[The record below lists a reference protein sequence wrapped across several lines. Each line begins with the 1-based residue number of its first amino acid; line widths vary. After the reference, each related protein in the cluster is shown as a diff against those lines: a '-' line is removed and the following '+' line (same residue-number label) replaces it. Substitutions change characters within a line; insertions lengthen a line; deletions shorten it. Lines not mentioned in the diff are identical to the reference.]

1 MKLLWG
7 ALLEELKHIADTAE
21 KKGTPTRRVLCL
33 VDEAGVTPIHELEKH
48 IATANARGIS
58 FILAYQAK
66 SQIAENHGA
75 YNAET
80 ILNSLDS
87 QLYLRQASLQTA
99 EYVSRLL
106 GDTSGFAHS
115 QSEHQG
121 QEISRATSERE
132 VPLMTARQI
141 MQLPDGR
148 LIGFHR
154 NRPPFQAESMQWW
167 RYPELVARQ
176 KIPPPPIPSLPALP
190 EEATG
195 DQTPTE
201 PALEPNGHPE
211 TWQALFPR
219 SARGHASGRS
229 RF

>member
-7 ALLEELKHIADTAE
+7 ALLKELKHIADTAE
-21 KKGTPTRRVLCL
+21 KRGTPTRRVLCL

-154 NRPPFQAESMQWW
+154 NRPPFQAEKRRGRAASVSGPWNS
-167 RYPELVARQ
+167 RTAKFLD
-176 KIPPPPIPSLPALP
+176 IPPLAGTPARLLGGFCVSRAGNP
-190 EEATG
+190 QRIA
-195 DQTPTE
+195 
-201 PALEPNGHPE
+201 
-211 TWQALFPR
+211 
-219 SARGHASGRS
+219 ARD
-229 RF
+229 